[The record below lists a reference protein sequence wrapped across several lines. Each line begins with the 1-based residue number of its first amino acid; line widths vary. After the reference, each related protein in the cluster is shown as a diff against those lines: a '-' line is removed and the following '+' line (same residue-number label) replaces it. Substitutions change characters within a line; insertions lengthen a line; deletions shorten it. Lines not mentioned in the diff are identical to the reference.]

1 MIRDKMIKDKR
12 LFISNQ
18 SVALLSARRLTDKC
32 QLEENKNKN
41 LKAKKNLN
49 LKI

>member
-32 QLEENKNKN
+32 QLEEYKNKN
-41 LKAKKNLN
+41 SKVKKYIFK
-49 LKI
+49 KI